1 MAEIHRIGKWTAKAA
16 LEEALKMV
24 DDEDPVIV
32 INIAREDKMMR
43 YWTANA
49 TNMEVNWMADNVKA
63 EIFLGRL

>member
-32 INIAREDKMMR
+32 INIAKEDKMMR